1 MGLDVYDPLF
11 IEFFVGT
18 ATYLIAF
25 VSIDFIRDIF
35 KKQFLLQLAIL
46 TVIIIIIFMVYQSH
60 KQYWNAQKMMR
71 SSTLLNPAYSMLPP
85 PGAEDNTLL

>member
-18 ATYLIAF
+18 ATYLTAF

-35 KKQFLLQLAIL
+35 KKQFLLQAAIL

-60 KQYWNAQKMMR
+60 KRYWNAQKSMH
-71 SSTLLNPAYSMLPP
+71 SSTLLNPVYSMLPP